1 MKKVNS
7 KRAKV
12 VFVVVVVVVVV
23 DDDDDDVVVAAAPI
37 ALFALLVLSVSKR
50 HLALAVGRLATIDI
64 SKTRTK
70 KKD

>member
-12 VFVVVVVVVVV
+12 VFVVVVVVVDD
-23 DDDDDDVVVAAAPI
+23 DDDDDDVAAAAPV

-50 HLALAVGRLATIDI
+50 HLALAVGRLATIYVV
-64 SKTRTK
+64 
-70 KKD
+70 